1 MVPHSDTLEMMA
13 TAAILAAEPT
23 KVVKARNTTPN
34 IYQDQHQPHQGVHSL
49 TTQM

>member
-1 MVPHSDTLEMMA
+1 MVPHTDTLEMIA

-34 IYQDQHQPHQGVHSL
+34 IYQDQHQGVKSL